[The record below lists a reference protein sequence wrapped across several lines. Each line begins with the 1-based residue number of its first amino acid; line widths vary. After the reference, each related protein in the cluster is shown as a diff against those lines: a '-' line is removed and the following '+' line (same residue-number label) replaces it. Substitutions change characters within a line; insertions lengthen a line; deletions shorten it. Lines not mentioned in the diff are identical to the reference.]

1 VFERA
6 YRVCKVALERMAVL
20 PGKRI
25 GSVRSDV
32 LGHAVEPISDEV
44 AAGIRPLARQ
54 IRREYLVGT
63 TPQQQLERLR
73 EQVLQGLAD
82 ERVGVGD
89 YPATEAEVAAGIF
102 FRSTGGLNN
111 AIETDLFGDD
121 ELAHSLLQS
130 RPCESSRT
138 ADDCQS
144 LRPISYS
151 LMDRRTRLCEIDR
164 AMPGCR
170 LTMEVTR
177 RERSERSGGTICYPG
192 SGSTDW
198 PLGPL

>member
-1 VFERA
+1 MFERA

-44 AAGIRPLARQ
+44 AAGIRPFTRP

-82 ERVGVGD
+82 ELVGVGD

-102 FRSTGGLNN
+102 FRPTGGLNN
-111 AIETDLFGDD
+111 AI
-121 ELAHSLLQS
+121 
-130 RPCESSRT
+130 
-138 ADDCQS
+138 
-144 LRPISYS
+144 
-151 LMDRRTRLCEIDR
+151 
-164 AMPGCR
+164 
-170 LTMEVTR
+170 
-177 RERSERSGGTICYPG
+177 
-192 SGSTDW
+192 
-198 PLGPL
+198 